1 MRLVKNITLFLAIL
15 SLGACSLNPHT
26 EWLLQGDR
34 YGDRSYDPCIKCGEN
49 WIFIPQEPFHAQ
61 RQAHREGYRLGDP
74 NAIAHY

>member
-1 MRLVKNITLFLAIL
+1 MRLVKNIGLFLAIL

-49 WIFIPQEPFHAQ
+49 WIFIPQEPNHAQ
-61 RQAHREGYRLGDP
+61 RQAEREGYRLGDP